1 MNRSNGGG
9 TGARR
14 GGGRGTAAGSGPGVA
29 EGGTRKAPDG
39 TTRPLQGAGG
49 GANLLA
55 LRTHN
60 TALVLDLLR
69 TAGAEGI
76 SRLELAERTGLTPQ
90 AVSKITARLRED
102 GLAAEAGRRASTGGK
117 PRTVLRLVPEAG
129 HALGVHL
136 DRDELR
142 AVLVDLKGTVV
153 GERRTPLDLGAGAE
167 AVVAGVA
174 REAEGLVAEVLRPPG
189 GPGSGT
195 ARRLP
200 GGRPSGAGHQASDQ
214 SGPGDDRR
222 AAGGP
227 FPGAGHLASDG
238 CARGAGHLA
247 SDGSA
252 QDAGHRASDGSV
264 PGAGHGSTGGFV
276 PGAGHQAS
284 DPSVPGVDRRASDPS
299 VPGTAHQSS
308 VGSAPGVP
316 ALPPDGP
323 LAWAPTLLGLGVALP
338 GPLDHV
344 RGVLHRVTGF
354 PEWDGFPLRD
364 ALARRLGVPVVVDK
378 DTNAAA
384 LGLTVAGEGGSFA
397 YLHLGTG
404 LGAGLVIGGS
414 VHRGARTGAGEFGHQ
429 VVQLDGP
436 PCTCGARGCIEA
448 LCLGAVARG
457 DLAEAARV
465 LGAGAANLAG
475 LLDIDLVLLGGRT
488 VAAAP
493 DAFVH
498 GVGAV
503 LDARARREGGHEGA
517 VPVRIAPGGTRGVA
531 EGAAQLLLAPLFGRG
546 DG

>member
-1 MNRSNGGG
+1 MR
-9 TGARR
+9 GA
-14 GGGRGTAAGSGPGVA
+14 A
-29 EGGTRKAPDG
+29 
-39 TTRPLQGAGG
+39 G

-55 LRTHN
+55 LRSHN

-90 AVSKITARLRED
+90 AVSKITARLRGE

-142 AVLVDLKGTVV
+142 AVLVDLDGTVV
-153 GERRTPLDLGAGAE
+153 AERRAPLDLGAGAE
-167 AVVAGVA
+167 TVLDEVA
-174 REAEGLVAEVLRPPG
+174 RAAEETVAEALGPPAPAGSRPAAGARSVDGLRSSAGSWPPAGSWPAAGARSAAGLRSSAGSWPSAGLRPPAG
-189 GPGSGT
+189 SRSADGSRPPAGSRPPGAEGVGP
-195 ARRLP
+195 P
-200 GGRPSGAGHQASDQ
+200 GG
-214 SGPGDDRR
+214 
-222 AAGGP
+222 
-227 FPGAGHLASDG
+227 
-238 CARGAGHLA
+238 
-247 SDGSA
+247 
-252 QDAGHRASDGSV
+252 
-264 PGAGHGSTGGFV
+264 
-276 PGAGHQAS
+276 
-284 DPSVPGVDRRASDPS
+284 
-299 VPGTAHQSS
+299 
-308 VGSAPGVP
+308 
-316 ALPPDGP
+316 ALVV
-323 LAWAPTLLGLGVALP
+323 APTLLGLGVALP

-354 PEWDGFPLRD
+354 PEWDGYPLRD

-384 LGLTVAGEGGSFA
+384 LGLAVGGAGGERGGDGGSFA

-404 LGAGLVIGGS
+404 LGAGLVFGGG

-448 LCLGAVARG
+448 LCLAAVARG

-465 LGAGAANLAG
+465 LGTGAANLAG

-493 DAFVH
+493 GAFVH

-503 LDARARREGGHEGA
+503 LDARARREGGQDDA
-517 VPVRIAPGGTRGVA
+517 VPVRLAPGGTRGVA

-546 DG
+546 DGG